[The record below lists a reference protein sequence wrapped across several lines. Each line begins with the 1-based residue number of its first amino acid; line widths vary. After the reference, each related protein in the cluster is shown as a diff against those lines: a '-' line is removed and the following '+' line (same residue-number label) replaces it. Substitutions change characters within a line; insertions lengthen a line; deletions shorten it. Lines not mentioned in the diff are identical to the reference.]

1 MTSSTPRPLKD
12 YKTHDEQIDLLRQRG
27 MIIEDPDVATKWLQ
41 EVGYYRLSLYTHH
54 FRTANGRGEK
64 QSRFHDGTTFEE
76 IVSLY
81 IFDRELR
88 YRVFSGIEKIEVSLR
103 ARMGYHLGGYG
114 PGAHLDP
121 SHFRSTRK
129 HAELLRTF
137 QGRFNRALAGNDEVA
152 LHHQAHYGGHLPF
165 WVLTDLLDFSDLS
178 KLYAQLH
185 SQDQRQLAQ
194 DFGLN
199 DPPRKRKQR
208 PSNLAGWLHQLS
220 LVRNFTAHH
229 ARLWD
234 RTFGAKG
241 VSDAQGVKGYF
252 QDFGSP
258 AQSKDMYGVLTIMV
272 FLVGAI
278 EDTTDWAEDM
288 AQLIDTSFRHLPS
301 RSLAEMG
308 FPANWTTL
316 YPWSRAELTHPGT

>member
-1 MTSSTPRPLKD
+1 MTPFSPRPLKD
-12 YKTHDEQIDLLRQRG
+12 YKTHAEQIALLRTRG
-27 MIIEDPDVATKWLQ
+27 MVIDDPAYATKWLH

-54 FRTANGRGEK
+54 FRTANERGEK
-64 QSRFHDGTTFEE
+64 HGRFHEGTRFDEA
-76 IVSLY
+76 VSLY

-88 YRVFSGIEKIEVSLR
+88 YRVFSGIEKIEVALR

-114 PGAHLDP
+114 PDAHRNP
-121 SHFRSTRK
+121 AHFRSTRK

-137 QGRFNRALAGNDEVA
+137 QRRFDRALAGNDEVA
-152 LHHQAHYGGHLPF
+152 LHHQAHYDGHLPT

-178 KLYAQLH
+178 KLFAQLH
-185 SQDQRQLAQ
+185 SADQRALARG
-194 DFGLN
+194 FGLN

-241 VSDAQGVKGYF
+241 ASDAQGVQGYF
-252 QDFGSP
+252 QGFGPP
-258 AQSKDMYGVLTIMV
+258 AQSKDMYGVLTIMA
-272 FLVGAI
+272 FLLEAI
-278 EDTTDWAEDM
+278 EDSTDWSKDLAYFIER
-288 AQLIDTSFRHLPS
+288 SFHHLPS

-308 FPANWTTL
+308 FPADWKTL
-316 YPWSRAELTHPGT
+316 HPWSSAEPAHP